1 MSIIA
6 WIALGLIGG
15 LLVGWLAGARGRS
28 LLADLAAGCVGAVLG
43 GFLAAVML
51 GLDVADLDL
60 TSLLVAAVSAAVLLI
75 ILHTLPPTEVFN

>member
-1 MSIIA
+1 
-6 WIALGLIGG
+6 
-15 LLVGWLAGARGRS
+15 
-28 LLADLAAGCVGAVLG
+28 
-43 GFLAAVML
+43 ML